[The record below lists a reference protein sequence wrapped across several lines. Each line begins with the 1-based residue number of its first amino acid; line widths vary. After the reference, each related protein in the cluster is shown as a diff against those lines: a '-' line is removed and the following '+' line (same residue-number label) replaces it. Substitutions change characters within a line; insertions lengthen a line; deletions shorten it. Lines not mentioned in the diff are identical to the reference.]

1 LKRVQKSLSLLKR
14 VHKYR
19 RGQGRKKEGEKI
31 FALKPEKGMADTLH
45 VAQSGL
51 LTAEKAVSR
60 GGLLTAE

>member
-1 LKRVQKSLSLLKR
+1 LKR

-19 RGQGRKKEGEKI
+19 RRQGRKKEGKKI